1 MSLKHKF
8 EIKPD
13 DPFKNDKLKREEEAI
28 TLTNL
33 VKNYA
38 DGFVLAINNEWG
50 AGKTTFLKMWKAH
63 LKLQGVESLYFN
75 AWENDHQTD
84 VLVALLS
91 ELKELRDKEK
101 AAFDK
106 IVKKAV
112 PLFGSVAL
120 GAAKGLAATVGMNK
134 VLEGAIDG
142 AIEDSEKLLNAEI
155 EAYSKRKQSLED
167 FRESLAAYASAIGG
181 ENPLVFII
189 DELDRCRPSYAVA
202 VLEQIKH
209 VFSVPGIVFVLAID
223 KKQLGHAI
231 KGVYGSPGMDDVEY
245 LRRFIDIEFSLP
257 QPRMLDYAE
266 YLYEYY
272 GIKEIIFE
280 KANNGTGKLYIEE
293 LASDVA
299 KIGKIFQLNL
309 RQLEKIMMALKISLD
324 TFSPIQGLN
333 PLVLVLLSS
342 LRLKRFDFYK
352 EIRDGSIGQQE
363 LINKLEE
370 ILPDNLGDHGLTVGI
385 LCFAFQ
391 NEKNHMQRVH
401 EKLIIDGKDGIKT
414 LRFDYGK
421 FDPEGKYLE
430 LFEGLDSRMELYGL
444 RLGRILQHL
453 EYSRNYFNRQR

>member
-1 MSLKHKF
+1 
-8 EIKPD
+8 
-13 DPFKNDKLKREEEAI
+13 
-28 TLTNL
+28 
-33 VKNYA
+33 
-38 DGFVLAINNEWG
+38 
-50 AGKTTFLKMWKAH
+50 
-63 LKLQGVESLYFN
+63 
-75 AWENDHQTD
+75 
-84 VLVALLS
+84 
-91 ELKELRDKEK
+91 
-101 AAFDK
+101 
-106 IVKKAV
+106 
-112 PLFGSVAL
+112 
-120 GAAKGLAATVGMNK
+120 
-134 VLEGAIDG
+134 
-142 AIEDSEKLLNAEI
+142 
-155 EAYSKRKQSLED
+155 
-167 FRESLAAYASAIGG
+167 
-181 ENPLVFII
+181 
-189 DELDRCRPSYAVA
+189 
-202 VLEQIKH
+202 
-209 VFSVPGIVFVLAID
+209 
-223 KKQLGHAI
+223 
-231 KGVYGSPGMDDVEY
+231 MDDVEY